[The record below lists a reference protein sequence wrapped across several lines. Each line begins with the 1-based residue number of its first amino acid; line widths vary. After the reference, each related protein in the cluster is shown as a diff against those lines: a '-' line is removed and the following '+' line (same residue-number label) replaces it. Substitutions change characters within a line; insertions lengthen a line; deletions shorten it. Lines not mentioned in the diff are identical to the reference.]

1 LMPTFDQ
8 IYTPVAGS
16 LLLSTLVAAIPIVV
30 LFVLLAG
37 FRVAA
42 HWSSLVS
49 LGLALIIA
57 VAVYGMPPLLALNST
72 LMGIAFGLFPIV
84 WIVINAIWIYNLV
97 VESGQFDVLRNSLA
111 GLSNDRR
118 IQVVLIA
125 FILGA
130 LLEATAGFGTPVAIT
145 AAIMAGLGFEALYAA
160 ALALLANTAPV
171 AFGGFA
177 IPIITG
183 ASVAQIDTLALSQMV
198 GRQTPLLALIIPA
211 FLVTVMAGFRRML
224 EVWPVIVVSG
234 VAFAGAQFVVSNFI
248 GPELADLLAAIIGVV
263 AVVALLAVWRP
274 REEWHFSNEPPAEQ
288 RESYERPPLGA
299 TFLAWSPFIIIV
311 VVFLLSQIG
320 PIKDS
325 LKGIESAI
333 NFPTAAPNEQGTIAV
348 GWPGLD
354 GQVTRQ
360 PPAVAQ
366 AGPYPAKYQTNW
378 LTAAGTLI
386 LIAGIISLFVLRVGL
401 GRALRIYGQTLNQLK
416 WAILTIAAILGLAYL
431 FNYSGLTYTLG
442 LAFATTGVLFP
453 FFASFI
459 GWLGVALTGSDTS
472 SNALFA
478 NLQKTTATQLGLS
491 PVLAVGANS
500 SGGVLGKMISPQ
512 NLAVGTSS
520 TGLQGKEGDLFR
532 LVLPWSIVLTVV
544 MAIIVTLQ
552 AYVFPWIVP
561 GG

>member
-1 LMPTFDQ
+1 MPTFEQ
-8 IYTPVAGS
+8 VYTPVADS
-16 LLLSTLVAAIPIVV
+16 LILSTLVAAIPIVV

-49 LGLALIIA
+49 LALAIVIA
-57 VAVYGMPPLLALNST
+57 VAVYGMPISLALNST
-72 LMGIAFGLFPIV
+72 LAGIAFGLFPIV
-84 WIVINAIWIYNLV
+84 WIVINAIFIYNV
-97 VESGQFDVLRNSLA
+97 VVDAGYFDVIRNSLA
-111 GLSNDRR
+111 SLSNDRR

-183 ASVAQIDTLALSQMV
+183 ASVAQIDTMELSQMV
-198 GRQTPLLALIIPA
+198 GRQTPILALIVPA
-211 FLVTVMAGFRRML
+211 FLVTVMAGWRRML

-234 VAFAGAQFVVSNFI
+234 VSFAGAQFVVSNVI

-263 AVVALLAVWRP
+263 AVVALLAVWSP
-274 REEWHFSNEPPAEQ
+274 REEWHFPNEPTAEE

-299 TFLAWSPFIIIV
+299 TLLAWSPFIIIV
-311 VVFLLSQIG
+311 VIFLLAQIEPMKG
-320 PIKDS
+320 T
-325 LKGIESAI
+325 LRGIEATI
-333 NFPTAAPNEQGTIAV
+333 NFPTAQVNEQGKIAV

-360 PPAVAQ
+360 PPAVGEA
-366 AGPYPAKYQTNW
+366 APYPAKYQTDW
-378 LTAAGTLI
+378 LSAAGTLI
-386 LIAGIISLFVLRVGL
+386 LIADIISLFILRVGL

-416 WAILTIAAILGLAYL
+416 WAILTIAAILGLAFL

-442 LAFATTGVLFP
+442 LAFAATGILFP

-520 TGLQGKEGDLFR
+520 TGLQGREGDLFR
-532 LVLPWSIVLTVV
+532 LVLPWSIALTIV

-552 AYVFPWIVP
+552 AYVLPWMVP

>member
-1 LMPTFDQ
+1 MPTFEQ
-8 IYTPVAGS
+8 VYTPVADS
-16 LLLSTLVAAIPIVV
+16 LVLSTLVAAIPIAV

-42 HWSSLVS
+42 HWSSLAS
-49 LGLALIIA
+49 LALALVIA
-57 VAVYGMPPLLALNST
+57 VAVYGMPVSLALNST
-72 LMGIAFGLFPIV
+72 LAGVAFGLFPIV
-84 WIVINAIWIYNLV
+84 WIVINAIFVYNV
-97 VESGQFDVLRNSLA
+97 IVDAGYFDVVRNSLA
-111 GLSNDRR
+111 SLSNDRR

-171 AFGGFA
+171 AFGGFG
-177 IPIITG
+177 IPILTG
-183 ASVAQIDTLALSQMV
+183 ASVAQIDTMELSQMV
-198 GRQTPLLALIIPA
+198 GRQTPILALIIPG
-211 FLVTVMAGFRRML
+211 FLVVVMAGWRRML
-224 EVWPVIVVSG
+224 EVWPIIVVSG
-234 VAFAGAQFVVSNFI
+234 VSFAGTQFVVSNFI
-248 GPELADLLAAIIGVV
+248 GPELADLLAAIVGVV
-263 AVVALLAVWRP
+263 AVVALLAVWSP
-274 REEWHFSNEPPAEQ
+274 REEWHFPNEPAAEE

-299 TFLAWSPFIIIV
+299 TLLAWSPFIIIV
-311 VVFLLSQIG
+311 VIFLLAQIE
-320 PIKDS
+320 PMKS
-325 LKGIESAI
+325 TLRGIEATI
-333 NFPTAAPNEQGTIAV
+333 NFPTAEVNEQGKIAV

-360 PPAVAQ
+360 PPAVGEA
-366 AGPYPAKYQTNW
+366 APYPAKYQTDW
-378 LTAAGTLI
+378 LSAAGTLI
-386 LIAGIISLFVLRVGL
+386 LIADIISLLVLRVGP

-416 WAILTIAAILGLAYL
+416 WAILTIAAILGLAFL
-431 FNYSGLTYTLG
+431 FNYSGMTYTLG
-442 LAFATTGVLFP
+442 LAFAATGILFP

-478 NLQKTTATQLGLS
+478 NLQKTTASQLGLS

-532 LVLPWSIVLTVV
+532 LVLPWSIGLTVV
-544 MAIIVTLQ
+544 MAIIVMLQ
-552 AYVFPWIVP
+552 AYVFPWMVP